1 LARRL
6 ASNGSIDKPA
16 TAGDSFGTVI
26 AFLPGVVMPRRVLA
40 LVAILGTLAVI
51 ACQGAPA
58 APPISDPKEILAK
71 TVLSLKDVKTVDV
84 RGELTGTALVGGT
97 GTLDLKGT
105 TIDLAADIP
114 AKKAKLS
121 LSAPSLLGTSAD
133 AIVLDTIAYYKIA
146 GPFAAM
152 IGADPTGKYTRTDL
166 PEASGE
172 PGGIASDPLKAIEE
186 LRAQL
191 DKLPTAPTKL
201 ANESCGNQ
209 DCYHVFLT
217 LTDQDLAA
225 MDPLATPSSTPFT
238 LNVDIFSRTNDLRP
252 ARLVMAVE
260 AAPVGTVTLTFNLT
274 YDRSVSIEA
283 PSADQIV
290 GL

>member
-1 LARRL
+1 MVDGEAGGTPRTRPRLTPDSAGGWCPFRPRRRARSARRL

-121 LSAPSLLGTSAD
+121 LSAPSLLGT
-133 AIVLDTIAYYKIA
+133 
-146 GPFAAM
+146 
-152 IGADPTGKYTRTDL
+152 
-166 PEASGE
+166 
-172 PGGIASDPLKAIEE
+172 
-186 LRAQL
+186 
-191 DKLPTAPTKL
+191 
-201 ANESCGNQ
+201 
-209 DCYHVFLT
+209 
-217 LTDQDLAA
+217 
-225 MDPLATPSSTPFT
+225 
-238 LNVDIFSRTNDLRP
+238 
-252 ARLVMAVE
+252 
-260 AAPVGTVTLTFNLT
+260 
-274 YDRSVSIEA
+274 
-283 PSADQIV
+283 
-290 GL
+290 